1 MLSSRDEDGYLGL
14 FFAFGGG
21 AVCFLVSF
29 AFMLW
34 VRLVAGIEDI
44 EIFVFQAPKHQVM
57 NWYEAISLL
66 ISLGLSL
73 LIAKLVF
80 RFFEKRR
87 HSPKHNSR

>member
-1 MLSSRDEDGYLGL
+1 MQSSRSDDGYLGL

-29 AFMLW
+29 AFVLW
-34 VRLVAGIEDI
+34 LGLVAGIEHI
-44 EIFVFQAPKHQVM
+44 EIFILQTPKHRAM

-73 LIAKLVF
+73 LAAELVF
-80 RFFEKRR
+80 RFFK
-87 HSPKHNSR
+87 KTFA